1 MGKNKQKIVLPPELP
16 PEVPDEEVE
25 ISDDDVQFVTEN
37 REYASLLK
45 NLDTKS
51 IDKYANFSLYRLFSL
66 NVLKF
71 VL

>member
-51 IDKYANFSLYRLFSL
+51 IDKYANSSLYRLFSL